1 MYSADGAHVG
11 SLHRLIVDDEGFDLR
26 GVVVEASR
34 HFNGTLLSP
43 GTALLFNDIVIAAAD
58 VKEASPER
66 VDLAVSAAAVRRS
79 PPYLAIQF
87 RPVRG
92 PAGMAVAGATLL
104 AGGPVIPP
112 ATETARK
119 AAADIEI
126 DRGENVML
134 GLTGHRLGHVE
145 DVLYDAGE
153 LVGIV
158 LRPHRFFSE
167 PVVLPVRFLERGDDM
182 ALFAH
187 LTEAQLE
194 QLSPFH
200 PRD

>member
-26 GVVVEASR
+26 GLVIEASR
-34 HFNGTLLSP
+34 HFDGTLLSP

-58 VKEASPER
+58 VKAASPER
-66 VDLAVSAAAVRRS
+66 VELAVGAAGVRGA

-87 RPVRG
+87 RPVQS
-92 PAGMAVAGATLL
+92 PAGVAVAGATML

-112 ATETARK
+112 AAESARK
-119 AAADIEI
+119 AAGDIEI

-134 GLTGHRLGHVE
+134 GLTGHRLGQVE

-167 PVVLPVRFLERGDDM
+167 PVLLPVRFLERGDDL

-187 LTEAQLE
+187 LTEEQLE
-194 QLSPFH
+194 QLRPFH